1 LLSPNDEF
9 ASFEVLS
16 YLLGDPQGQFVT
28 LGGSYVRQALK
39 DGLAMQAAEGY
50 NPFRTGFVG
59 GSDPH
64 NTAVPYRQDD
74 FFGGHPRL
82 GRRGRLW
89 RRPRGARAHGVAG
102 RGGRGP
108 DPTLDVEALR
118 AASARSRPGPR
129 WSRPTR
135 SAPSP
140 PSGASRGSTRCSSDG
155 GRSCQRPLYR

>member
-1 LLSPNDEF
+1 MAPPEPGGVPAPVCSRRTTSSR
-9 ASFEVLS
+9 ASS
-16 YLLGDPQGQFVT
+16 YPLGDPQGQFVT

-64 NTAVPYRQDD
+64 NTAIPYRQDD

-89 RRPRGARAHGVAG
+89 RRPRGARA
-102 RGGRGP
+102 RGGWPG
-108 DPTLDVEALR
+108 
-118 AASARSRPGPR
+118 RSRP
-129 WSRPTR
+129 
-135 SAPSP
+135 
-140 PSGASRGSTRCSSDG
+140 
-155 GRSCQRPLYR
+155 